1 MVQLQILNKVLS
13 DKDYSIIEKN
23 ALDESYFDAYPCEY
37 TFIKDHYDK
46 YKNVPDTATFLDKFP
61 EFDLIEVNES
71 TKYLVDKIREE
82 HLYQV
87 SAPILQKA
95 AELYG
100 TGSTQA
106 VEYLIGQ
113 MEKIRPNYGIGGVD
127 IIQSAN
133 DRYKAYKK
141 KLQNHNDF
149 YFSTGFNELDEIL
162 YGIQRGEEF
171 FVIFARVNQGK
182 SWILEKMCTSV
193 WAQGYN
199 VGYISPE
206 MSAESVG
213 YRFDTLYR
221 NYSNAVLSRGQ
232 KMCNDTE
239 YKDYLEK
246 LTKNKNK
253 LVVSTPL
260 DFNKKITISKL
271 RNWVKQNNFDL
282 IAIDGITYL
291 TDERYKK
298 GDSKTN
304 YLTNISEDLMS
315 LSVELKIPILAV
327 VQANR
332 GGVSED
338 DTGTPELESI
348 RDSDGI
354 SFNASKVISI
364 RQKFGVLELGIKKNR
379 NGRVGDT
386 LKYIWDID
394 TGEFTYVP
402 GENDNISKET
412 LNKQIKENKERYK
425 DSGSVF

>member
-1 MVQLQILNKVLS
+1 
-13 DKDYSIIEKN
+13 
-23 ALDESYFDAYPCEY
+23 
-37 TFIKDHYDK
+37 
-46 YKNVPDTATFLDKFP
+46 
-61 EFDLIEVNES
+61 
-71 TKYLVDKIREE
+71 
-82 HLYQV
+82 
-87 SAPILQKA
+87 
-95 AELYG
+95 
-100 TGSTQA
+100 
-106 VEYLIGQ
+106 
-113 MEKIRPNYGIGGVD
+113 
-127 IIQSAN
+127 
-133 DRYKAYKK
+133 
-141 KLQNHNDF
+141 
-149 YFSTGFNELDEIL
+149 
-162 YGIQRGEEF
+162 
-171 FVIFARVNQGK
+171 
-182 SWILEKMCTSV
+182 MCTSV

-221 NYSNAVLSRGQ
+221 NYSNSVLSRGQ
-232 KMCNDTE
+232 KMVNDQE
-239 YKDYLEK
+239 YQNYLEK
-246 LTKNKNK
+246 LTANKNK
-253 LVVSTPL
+253 LIVSTPL

-271 RNWVKQNNFDL
+271 RNWIKQNKFDL

-291 TDERYKK
+291 TDERYRK
-298 GDSKTN
+298 GDSKTT

-332 GGVSED
+332 GGVAEED
-338 DTGTPELESI
+338 SGTPELESI

>member
-1 MVQLQILNKVLS
+1 MVQLQILNKVLA

-23 ALDESYFDAYPCEY
+23 ALDESYFDAYPGEY

-82 HLYQV
+82 HLYQI

-106 VEYLIGQ
+106 VEYLIGHI
-113 MEKIRPNYGIGGVD
+113 EKIRPNYGIGGVD

-221 NYSNAVLSRGQ
+221 NYSNAILSRGQ
-232 KMCNDTE
+232 KMGDDTE
-239 YKDYLEK
+239 YKEYLEK

-354 SFNASKVISI
+354 SFNASKVVSI